1 MKVLTWITRV
11 LFFLLLLGMPIYMD
25 TNIASTFGV
34 SKVTFLRFF
43 SFLILGIWV
52 VKLSKQQAG
61 FVKTPLFLP
70 IAFYFIIL
78 VLSVIFS
85 RSPILSFFGSYER
98 QEGFITIINY
108 IFLFFAVSNLLE
120 RDDIK
125 LVMNTAVLAGTLAA
139 LYGIMQHY
147 NYDPLNLSW
156 GGFSKDRVV
165 STFGN
170 PVFFGA
176 YTIMVLPLNF
186 SLFLLSKRFSFLYG
200 ISFLITFLGFLFANT
215 RACYVGLFF
224 EIFIGGCALF
234 ILRDKIPKKRLF
246 VLFSIFLICGIV
258 VNLKKETSFIARL
271 DEIKSLFLE
280 KKKAGSTGAR
290 LMMWKTGIKMV
301 MDNPILGIG
310 PEAIGITYPYYLYK
324 VYTHDFPFEYEDRM
338 HNDIFDT
345 SVTRGLL
352 GLSSYIFLIFAF
364 FLAGIRLF
372 FKSAY
377 EERVIILGAI
387 LGVLGY
393 LVQNEFSFGLPCIS
407 SLFWMMM
414 GSLFL
419 LTKQKKQKI
428 RIIKRDKILLFL
440 IPTFFL
446 FIPLFFFYYADIAF
460 RKSDHKLA
468 IRLNPF
474 CHQYRESYGTYLVD
488 MGKNYGA
495 DWPDKII
502 LEMSNACRIFKNDG
516 ILLSILGMG
525 YEMKQD
531 IDKALPI
538 YEKAIKINPYLGNTY
553 NNLGAIYGNQGRY
566 KEAGNTFLAGLYG
579 FPWDSMLFGNA
590 KKLGLIML
598 DRGDISDA
606 EEIFSR
612 LTEIYKNKDEL
623 ISLHKELSLR
633 YLNNGKRDLCI
644 KHLEAILKISPDD
657 AEIKR
662 ILGELKN

>member
-1 MKVLTWITRV
+1 MKLIWLSKI
-11 LFFLLLLGMPIYMD
+11 LFFLLILGIPIWMD

-34 SKVTFLRFF
+34 SKITFLRLF
-43 SFLILGIWV
+43 STLILGIWV
-52 VKLSKQQAG
+52 VRLSRQSFG
-61 FVKTPLFLP
+61 FVKTPLFIP
-70 IAFYFIIL
+70 IVFYFIIL
-78 VLSVIFS
+78 VLSVVFS

-98 QEGFITIINY
+98 QEGFLTIINY

-120 RDDIK
+120 KDDIK
-125 LVMNTAVLAGTLAA
+125 LVMNAAVLAGTLAS

-147 NYDPLNLSW
+147 SYDPFNLSW

-165 STFGN
+165 SLFGN

-176 YTIMVLPLNF
+176 YTIMALPLAF
-186 SLFLLSKRFSFLYG
+186 SLFLLTKRLSFVYG
-200 ISFLITFLGFLFANT
+200 ISFLIIFLGFLFANT

-224 EIFIGGCALF
+224 EMILGGCALF
-234 ILRDKIPKKRLF
+234 ILRDKIPKKRLV
-246 VLFSIFLICGIV
+246 VLLSVFLICGII

-290 LMMWKTGIKMV
+290 LMMWKTGIKIV

-310 PEAIGITYPYYLYK
+310 PEAIGITYPYYLYQT
-324 VYTHDFPFEYEDRM
+324 YTHDFPFEYEDRM

-345 SVTRGLL
+345 SVTRGIL
-352 GLSSYIFLIFAF
+352 GLFSYIFLIFAF
-364 FLAGIRLF
+364 FIAGIRLF
-372 FKSAY
+372 FKSSY
-377 EERVIILGAI
+377 EERVIVLGLV

-419 LTKQKKQKI
+419 ITKPKKQKI
-428 RIIKRDKILLFL
+428 RAIKRDNILFL
-440 IPTFFL
+440 LILIFLL
-446 FIPLFFFYYADIAF
+446 FIPLFFFYYADLAF
-460 RKSDHKLA
+460 RKNDYERA

-488 MGKNYGA
+488 MGKNYGGI
-495 DWPDKII
+495 WPDKII
-502 LEMSNACRIFKNDG
+502 LEMSKACKIFKNDG

-525 YEMKQD
+525 YEMKKD
-531 IDKALPI
+531 INNALPI

-566 KEAGNTFLAGLYG
+566 KEAGEVFLAGLYG

-598 DRGDISDA
+598 DKGDISDA
-606 EEIFSR
+606 ENVFSK
-612 LTEIYKNKDEL
+612 LTELYKNKDEL
-623 ISLHKELSLR
+623 ISLHKELSLK
-633 YLNNGKRDLCI
+633 YLNNGKRDLVI
-644 KHLEAILKISPDD
+644 KHLEAILKISPGDI
-657 AEIKR
+657 ETKR
-662 ILGELKN
+662 ILAELKS